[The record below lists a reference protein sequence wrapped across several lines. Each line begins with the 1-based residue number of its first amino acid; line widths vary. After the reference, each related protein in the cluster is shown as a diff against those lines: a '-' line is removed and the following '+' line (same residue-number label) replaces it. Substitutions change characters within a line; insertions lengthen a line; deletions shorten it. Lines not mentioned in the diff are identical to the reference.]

1 MNYATRVMNI
11 LISIGSLGLG
21 GAEKQA
27 IWLANRLSLEHKVT
41 LFTYQGGERECELSE
56 RVQWLKFTGRES
68 SQKLEP
74 DLGLDPDHQVGNLD
88 SESDFKNA
96 LTLRIILKQKIR
108 ITAKNLFQFSQEY
121 KFDRLITFPINILD
135 QIIAYRKVRRI
146 VNDCNP
152 DLVITFLF
160 HDTINV
166 GLASVLRFKRPKLIV
181 GRRSPIGYGDN
192 TRGLMHRLILRLV
205 YKLADVGVSNSKAN
219 VSSAIHD
226 GLVESKIQ
234 IVPNFIKKPEFFLRK
249 IPQHGP
255 LKMVCI
261 ANMHWYKN
269 HKNLL
274 VGISKVVNQEDIVQL
289 TLIGNGPLFK
299 EIVMLSYEL
308 GVPVMF
314 EGFVSNSAT
323 KLRDFDAAILVSYF
337 EGSSN
342 AVLEALVVGLPV
354 ISSNTG
360 SVSELIS
367 SGAPIIVC
375 DPDSPESI
383 AIAIANLKENYE
395 DYSKKAQHYSDFLK
409 FEFSEDS
416 VFKLWNT
423 LILDVTSV

>member
-1 MNYATRVMNI
+1 MNI

-27 IWLANRLSLEHKVT
+27 VWLANRLSLEHKVT
-41 LFTYQGGERECELSE
+41 LFTFQGGERECELSK
-56 RVQWLKFTGRES
+56 RVQWLKFPAKES
-68 SQKLEP
+68 YQKLVTKLE
-74 DLGLDPDHQVGNLD
+74 LDPAHQVTTSDN
-88 SESDFKNA
+88 ESVSKHT
-96 LTLRIILKQKIR
+96 LTRLIILKQRIR
-108 ITAKNLFQFSQEY
+108 ITARRIFQFSEKY

-135 QIIAYRKVRRI
+135 QIIAYRKVRQI

-166 GLASVLRFKRPKLIV
+166 GLASVFRYKRPKLIV

-192 TRGLMHRLILRLV
+192 SRGLMHRVALRLV
-205 YKLADVGVSNSKAN
+205 YKLADMGVSNSKAN

-226 GLVESKIQ
+226 GLAESKIQ
-234 IVPNFIKKPEFFLRK
+234 IVPNFVTKPDFLTQKRS
-249 IPQHGP
+249 QRGP
-255 LKMVCI
+255 LKVVCI

-274 VGISKVVNQEDIVQL
+274 VAISKIVNQMETVQL

-299 EIVMLSYEL
+299 EVVMLSTEL

-314 EGFVSNSAT
+314 EGFVSNPAN
-323 KLRDFDAAILVSYF
+323 KLYDFDAAILVSYF

-342 AVLEALVVGLPV
+342 AVLEALVAGIPV

-367 SGAPIIVC
+367 SGAPIILC

-383 AIAIANLKENYE
+383 ATAINSLKENYE
-395 DYSKKAQHYSDFLK
+395 DYLKKAQDYSDFL
-409 FEFSEDS
+409 EIELGEDS
-416 VFKLWNT
+416 VFKLWSA
-423 LILDVTSV
+423 LILNVTSV

>member
-1 MNYATRVMNI
+1 MNI

-27 IWLANRLSLEHKVT
+27 VWLANRLSLEHKVT
-41 LFTYQGGERECELSE
+41 LFTFQGGERECELSE
-56 RVQWLKFTGRES
+56 RVQWLKFPAKES
-68 SQKLEP
+68 YQKLAIKLE
-74 DLGLDPDHQVGNLD
+74 LDPAHQVTTPDN
-88 SESDFKNA
+88 ESVSKHA
-96 LTLRIILKQKIR
+96 LTRLIILKQRIR
-108 ITAKNLFQFSQEY
+108 ITAKKIFQFSEKY

-135 QIIAYRKVRRI
+135 QIIAYRKVRQI

-166 GLASVLRFKRPKLIV
+166 GLATVFRCKRPKLIV

-192 TRGLMHRLILRLV
+192 SRGLMHRVALRLV
-205 YKLADVGVSNSKAN
+205 YKLADMGVSNSKAN

-234 IVPNFIKKPEFFLRK
+234 IVPNFVTKPDFLTQKR
-249 IPQHGP
+249 PQRGP
-255 LKMVCI
+255 LKVVCI

-274 VGISKVVNQEDIVQL
+274 VAISKIVNQMETVQL

-299 EIVMLSYEL
+299 EVVMLSTEL
-308 GVPVMF
+308 GVSVMF
-314 EGFVSNSAT
+314 EGFVSNPAT
-323 KLRDFDAAILVSYF
+323 KLYDFDAAILVSYF

-342 AVLEALVVGLPV
+342 AVLEALVAGIPV

-367 SGAPIIVC
+367 SGAPIIHS

-383 AIAIANLKENYE
+383 AIAINSLKENYE
-395 DYSKKAQHYSDFLK
+395 DYFKKSQDYSDFL
-409 FEFSEDS
+409 EIELSEDS
-416 VFKLWNT
+416 VFKLWST
-423 LILDVTSV
+423 LILNVTSV

>member
-56 RVQWLKFTGRES
+56 RVQWLKFPGKES
-68 SQKLEP
+68 PRKLE
-74 DLGLDPDHQVGNLD
+74 LKLELDPAHQVGNLD
-88 SESDFKNA
+88 GKSYFKNA
-96 LTLRIILKQKIR
+96 LTIRIIIKQKLR
-108 ITAKNLFQFSQEY
+108 LTGKKLFRFSEKY
-121 KFDRLITFPINILD
+121 KFDRLITFPINVLD
-135 QIIAYRKVRRI
+135 QIIAYWKVRQI

-166 GLASVLRFKRPKLIV
+166 GLASIIRYKRPKLIV

-192 TRGLMHRLILRLV
+192 SRGLIHRVILRLI

-219 VSSAIHD
+219 VTSAIHD

-234 IVPNFIKKPEFFLRK
+234 VIPNFVTKPEFFARK
-249 IPQHGP
+249 IPRQGP

-274 VGISKVVNQEDIVQL
+274 VAISKVVNHKEIVQL

-299 EIVMLSYEL
+299 QIVMLSGEL
-308 GVPVMF
+308 GVPVIF
-314 EGFVSNSAT
+314 EGFVSNPAT
-323 KLRDFDAAILVSYF
+323 KLDDFDAAILVSYF

-342 AVLEALVVGLPV
+342 AVLEALVTGMPV
-354 ISSNTG
+354 ISSDTG

-375 DPDSPESI
+375 DPDSPDSI
-383 AIAIANLKENYE
+383 AIAIANLKENYD
-395 DYSKKAQHYSDFLK
+395 DYLKKAQDYSDFL
-409 FEFSEDS
+409 EIELSEDS
-416 VFKLWNT
+416 VYKLWSA

>member
-1 MNYATRVMNI
+1 MNI

-27 IWLANRLSLEHKVT
+27 IWLANRLSLEHNVT

-56 RVQWLKFTGRES
+56 RVQWLKFPGRES
-68 SQKLEP
+68 YQKLEV
-74 DLGLDPDHQVGNLD
+74 DLELDPAHQVGNLH

-96 LTLRIILKQKIR
+96 LTLRIILKQKVR
-108 ITAKNLFQFSQEY
+108 IAAKKLFQFSEKY
-121 KFDRLITFPINILD
+121 KFDSLITFPIKILD

-166 GLASVLRFKRPKLIV
+166 GLASVFRYNRPKLIV

-192 TRGLMHRLILRLV
+192 TRGLIHRVILRLV

-219 VSSAIHD
+219 VNSAIQD
-226 GLVESKIQ
+226 GLVESKIH
-234 IVPNFIKKPEFFLRK
+234 IIPNFVTRPEFFTRN
-249 IPQHGP
+249 IPQQGP
-255 LKMVCI
+255 LKIVCI

-274 VGISKVVNQEDIVQL
+274 VAVSKVVDQREIVQL

-299 EIVMLSYEL
+299 EVLMLSSEL
-308 GVPVMF
+308 GVPVIF
-314 EGFVSNSAT
+314 EGFVSNPAT
-323 KLRDFDAAILVSYF
+323 KLLDFDAAILVSYF

-342 AVLEALVVGLPV
+342 AVLEALVAGIPV
-354 ISSNTG
+354 ICSNTG
-360 SVSELIS
+360 SVSELMS

-383 AIAIANLKENYE
+383 AIAITSLKENYQDYLKLAQ
-395 DYSKKAQHYSDFLK
+395 DYSEFL
-409 FEFSEDS
+409 EIALSEDS
-416 VFKLWNT
+416 VFKLWNA